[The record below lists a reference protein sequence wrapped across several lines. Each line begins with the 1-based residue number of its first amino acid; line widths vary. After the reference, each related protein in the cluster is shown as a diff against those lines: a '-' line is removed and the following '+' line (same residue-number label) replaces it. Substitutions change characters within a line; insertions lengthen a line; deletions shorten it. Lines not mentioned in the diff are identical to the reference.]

1 MRKKLLALAGAVV
14 LSMAMSLTAF
24 AAPSPTAEAVATTT
38 SGQVISEAVLAQFVE
53 ATNIVTDVQG
63 AKIGQVGNKAA
74 VALVNVADAVV
85 GTNATVMTM
94 VDIDVPE
101 GTGSASFT
109 LEVPGLVAG
118 QSVYVLHVK
127 SDSTVELLPV
137 TAVGNGSV
145 TFTMTSYSPVA
156 VVVNA
161 SAPKTGEANA
171 TALIVIAMTGAAG
184 AFVFGKKYAKN

>member
-1 MRKKLLALAGAVV
+1 MKKKLLALAGAVV

-38 SGQVISEAVLAQFVE
+38 SGQVISEAVLTQFVG
-53 ATNIVTDVQG
+53 ATKIVTDVQG

-74 VALVNVADAVV
+74 VALVNTADAVV
-85 GTNATVMTM
+85 GANATVVTM

-101 GTGSASFT
+101 GTGTATFT

-171 TALIVIAMTGAAG
+171 TALIVIAMAGVAG
-184 AFVFGKKYAKN
+184 AFVFGKKYVQN